1 MTGQDFVNEIL
12 LSLGVYDPG
21 ENPNATESAAAI
33 VKINE
38 LIDNW
43 NAQELMAIAAL
54 ESSFNLVANTQS
66 YTIGTGATFNI
77 ARPAKVVAASITIL
91 SGPTM
96 PVEVVTAAKWA
107 SLPDRDISG
116 NWVRYLFYDRGFPD
130 GASSAHIKLSPKPLA
145 ASALT
150 LITWAPVM
158 TANIALGS
166 PIVFPPSYQR
176 ALAAASAKAMAS
188 SWSIPFP
195 QEMLSEYNESMSE
208 LRRLN
213 AELWG
218 DLNPAPVATA
228 APIAPAASAP
238 SGGG

>member
-12 LSLGVYDPG
+12 LKLGVYDPG
-21 ENPNATESAAAI
+21 ENPNPTESAAAI
-33 VKINE
+33 VLINE

-43 NAQELMAIAAL
+43 NAQQLMAIAAVETAFAL
-54 ESSFNLVANTQS
+54 SANVQT

-77 ARPAKVVAASITIL
+77 ARPSKIVAASITIL

-96 PVEVVTAAKWA
+96 PVEIVPAAKWA

-116 NWVRYLFYDRGFPD
+116 NWVRYLFYDRGYPD
-130 GASSAHIKLSPKPLA
+130 GVATAHVKVSPKPLA
-145 ASALT
+145 ASTLN
-150 LITWAPVM
+150 LITWQTVM
-158 TANIALGS
+158 VANIALGS

-188 SWSIPFP
+188 SWSIQMS
-195 QEMLSEYNESMSE
+195 QEMLSEYNESMAE

-213 AELWG
+213 SELFG
-218 DLNPAPVATA
+218 DLGAAPVATA
-228 APIAPAASAP
+228 APIPPAAAAP
-238 SGGG
+238 QGG